1 MKTTMAAMRSHVIKC
16 YRVVCDNCDE
26 DEVAA
31 TDNATQAAEA
41 FLRLGWEEQNK
52 MYTPTWC
59 PECCE
64 RKRIESLRN
73 ITSFPGEVI
82 KEIGG

>member
-31 TDNATQAAEA
+31 TTR
-41 FLRLGWEEQNK
+41 LRLPKHFSDWDGKSKTKCTLLLGVQNVASGNALS
-52 MYTPTWC
+52 
-59 PECCE
+59 
-64 RKRIESLRN
+64 R
-73 ITSFPGEVI
+73 
-82 KEIGG
+82 